1 MNQRFRIDGAEYDA
15 ASLPKEGQAL
25 LESMTF
31 AQMRLQELMNQ
42 QALLTKAK
50 NAYIADLKS
59 EIIQGRTG
67 VDLGALFSDD

>member
-1 MNQRFRIDGAEYDA
+1 MTQRFRIDGDEYEAET
-15 ASLPKEGQAL
+15 LPPEGKAI
-25 LESMTF
+25 LERMTF

-59 EIIQGRTG
+59 EIVQGRTG
-67 VDLGALFSDD
+67 VDLGGLFSDD

>member
-1 MNQRFRIDGAEYDA
+1 MTQRFRIDGAEYDA
-15 ASLPKEGQAL
+15 AALSKEGQAL
-25 LESMTF
+25 VESMTF

-50 NAYIADLKS
+50 NAYITDLKS